1 MTIVH
6 GSGRLTLRNAELTP
20 ALSSGLRTTKGQTM
34 KTLKITIGALCAV
47 AILAIPATTMAAP
60 APAAESLDCALII
73 YDPGLE
79 MHSTT
84 FESCTGSDGLSVDL
98 HGAGGLWAQ
107 ILLPEDNSFAQVSF
121 ADVSK
126 QVVQLPKDAGS
137 LAGGALLIQ
146 RNQDG
151 MFNVSV
157 RRP

>member
-1 MTIVH
+1 
-6 GSGRLTLRNAELTP
+6 
-20 ALSSGLRTTKGQTM
+20 M
-34 KTLKITIGALCAV
+34 KALKITIGALGSIAM
-47 AILAIPATTMAAP
+47 LAIPATTMAAP
-60 APAAESLDCALII
+60 PPGVESLDCSLIL
-73 YDPGLE
+73 YDPSLE

-84 FESCTGSDGLSVDL
+84 FESCTGSHGLSVDL

-146 RNQDG
+146 RDQDG
-151 MFNVSV
+151 MFDVSV